1 MKMHM
6 VAMMQVFIT
15 IIQNMIICL
24 RNILQ
29 HTMGNIVYYCLLKIK
44 IVAF

>member
-1 MKMHM
+1 MHM

-24 RNILQ
+24 KHI
-29 HTMGNIVYYCLLKIK
+29 HFHPIGVYYCLLKIK
-44 IVAF
+44 IVAS